1 MIKLKKAGL
10 FAFVIFMLLMLVS
23 CGGLKTRFS
32 IRAKDVISGE
42 CLSIRM
48 YVKRSNVS
56 SPSERFS
63 VRMNLEELSEA
74 IAKKVPSLSAT
85 VYQDQFILLQTESGF
100 FFLTPIEKA
109 EEDTEDYTRYVFF
122 APVAMFKI
130 DTPIDTYVYMYVP
143 YHLIKGI
150 VVQTSLGYPEEYLRT
165 LECDACGSIDDF
177 INFYSNLEQ
186 CEVEKTGDDRIVVT
200 NKKNGYPMELRFY
213 RDREQPKVTFTILE
227 KGI

>member
-10 FAFVIFMLLMLVS
+10 FAFIIFMLLMLVS
-23 CGGLKTRFS
+23 CGGLQTRFS
-32 IRAKDVISGE
+32 IRAKDTVSGE
-42 CLSIRM
+42 CLSIKM
-48 YVKRSNVS
+48 YVTRSNVS

-63 VRMNLEELSEA
+63 VRMNLEELSEE
-74 IAKKVPSLSAT
+74 IAKTDSSLSPA

-100 FFLTPIEKA
+100 FFLTPVEKE

-130 DTPIDTYVYMYVP
+130 DTPLDTYVYMYVP

-150 VVQTSLGYPEEYLRT
+150 VVQTSLGHPEEYSQT

-177 INFYSNLEQ
+177 INFYNVLEQ
-186 CEVEKTGDDRIVVT
+186 CEVKKTGDDRIVVT
-200 NKKNGYPMELRFY
+200 SKKNGYPMELVFY
-213 RDREQPKVTFTILE
+213 RDGEQPKVTFTILE
-227 KGI
+227 KSI